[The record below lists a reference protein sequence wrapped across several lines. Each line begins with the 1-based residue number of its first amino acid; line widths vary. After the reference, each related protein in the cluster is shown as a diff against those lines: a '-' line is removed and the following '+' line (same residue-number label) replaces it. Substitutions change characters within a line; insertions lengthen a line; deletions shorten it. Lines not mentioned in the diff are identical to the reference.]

1 MTKFADMRLSAG
13 SCIGRRFPGQ
23 STDRKRGNAGGGE
36 VRRNAGTAGSG
47 APRNEHF
54 SSKRLTGRQRSV
66 MLLCEPLSCG
76 AVSLYKER
84 EKDSKTP
91 FAAFR
96 HFSETC
102 VSPASEK
109 TQRKQGGGKRLARCA
124 SFASS
129 QHSTFTRFCIENI
142 DAPTRL
148 PERFARAFLRSRRA
162 EPCPELSF
170 IQRPAAWRSR
180 RACNGSIWR
189 LLLFAGVEARRTS
202 EDYEEAALPCS
213 LYVVLASQ
221 KSRRDRRLNCRK
233 RS

>member
-1 MTKFADMRLSAG
+1 MKLSAG

-23 STDRKRGNAGGGE
+23 STDRKRGNADGGGRSPAQ
-36 VRRNAGTAGSG
+36 RRNGGERGSPERTFFIKTLDG
-47 APRNEHF
+47 KAAKRYAALRAFELR
-54 SSKRLTGRQRSV
+54 SSF
-66 MLLCEPLSCG
+66 PL
-76 AVSLYKER
+76 
-84 EKDSKTP
+84 
-91 FAAFR
+91 
-96 HFSETC
+96 
-102 VSPASEK
+102 
-109 TQRKQGGGKRLARCA
+109 QRKGKRQQNPLCSVPTFFENVCFPCIGKDTEETGGGKRLARCA

-129 QHSTFTRFCIENI
+129 QHRTFTRFCIENI

>member
-1 MTKFADMRLSAG
+1 MRFFCFS
-13 SCIGRRFPGQ
+13 GQ
-23 STDRKRGNAGGGE
+23 STDRGSGNVGGGE

-54 SSKRLTGRQRSV
+54 SSKRLTGRQRSI
-66 MLLCEPLSCG
+66 MLLCEPSSCG
-76 AVSLYKER
+76 AVFPL
-84 EKDSKTP
+84 
-91 FAAFR
+91 
-96 HFSETC
+96 
-102 VSPASEK
+102 
-109 TQRKQGGGKRLARCA
+109 QRKGKRQQNPLCSVPTFFGNVCFPCIGKDTEETGGGKRLARCA

-129 QHSTFTRFCIENI
+129 QHRTFTRFCIENI

-170 IQRPAAWRSR
+170 IPRPAAWRSR
-180 RACNGSIWR
+180 RACSGSIWR
-189 LLLFAGVEARRTS
+189 LLLFTGVEARRTS

>member
-1 MTKFADMRLSAG
+1 MPERTFFIKMLDGKAAKRYAALRALELRSSFPLQRKGKRQQNPLCSA
-13 SCIGRRFPGQ
+13 
-23 STDRKRGNAGGGE
+23 
-36 VRRNAGTAGSG
+36 
-47 APRNEHF
+47 
-54 SSKRLTGRQRSV
+54 LTFFK
-66 MLLCEPLSCG
+66 
-76 AVSLYKER
+76 A
-84 EKDSKTP
+84 
-91 FAAFR
+91 
-96 HFSETC
+96 C
-102 VSPASEK
+102 VSSASEK

-129 QHSTFTRFCIENI
+129 QHRTFTRFCIENI

-148 PERFARAFLRSRRA
+148 PERFARAFLRLRRA
-162 EPCPELSF
+162 EPYPELSF

-180 RACNGSIWR
+180 RACSGSIWR

-221 KSRRDRRLNCRK
+221 KSRRIRRLNCRK